1 MKGCDNFENHYYV
14 MHDLMHELSRSVSS
28 QECHNISSSSFSADD
43 IQQSIRHISI
53 TMENR
58 YDDTIIEEMAKLKSR
73 IDIGNLR
80 TLMVFRNYE
89 GKTARILE
97 DTFKEIKCVR
107 VLFINIYSLESL
119 PLNFSKLIHLQ
130 YLKFGSLCCLGINLA
145 SALSKLYNLK
155 FLDLRDCFNR
165 FKLPKGINRL
175 VNLRHFIAHGE
186 HHSRVPEVGKM
197 KHLHELKQFY
207 VRRRSVGFGLEE
219 LGRLTNLGGELSIHN
234 LERVATKEEAIEA
247 KLSMKRNL
255 RELALIWSKNQPSID
270 ADILDGGLKPHNNLR
285 GLTIKGHGGAIGPS
299 WLCGEISIKHLE
311 FLTLEGVSWVTLPS
325 FSQLTYLK
333 VLWLKNIAG
342 VRVVGPDFG
351 TDRGKSFMH
360 LKEVVFVD
368 MPDLEK
374 WVVEP
379 NCHLF
384 PMLGRITCVRC
395 PNFHALPF
403 FSECSGP
410 STQDI
415 AYASLCSLYI
425 KDCPKLSLPPM
436 PHTSTL
442 TSVDM
447 HDTTGY
453 MSYQKTKL
461 ILWSYRGALAL
472 HNLAKVE
479 SMTISGGATIAWTDL
494 QMLTSQLRLEVKE
507 CDSMLPSKLV
517 ALTGIA
523 RESTMQS
530 MALISNPMS
539 LTRLD
544 LVDCKN
550 LNVDGFSPLIT
561 VNLKELMVCNR
572 KNSSRSIAEDL
583 LSEVARTK
591 SMLPAGSFQLETLT
605 VDCISVVLVAPICSL
620 VASTLQKLAI
630 RYDQRVESF
639 TEEEEKALQLL
650 TSLQRLQFDDCPCL
664 PSLPQGLHGL
674 SSLRKLKVRDCPEIR
689 SLPKHGLPTSLEKL
703 NVDYCSA
710 ELQDQIEELKRTN
723 GNLRVYA

>member
-1 MKGCDNFENHYYV
+1 MKGCDNFENQYYV

-28 QECHNISSSSFSADD
+28 QQCHNISSSSFSADD

-58 YDDTIIEEMAKLKSR
+58 YDDIIVEEMEKLKSR

-80 TLMVFRNYE
+80 TLMIFRNYG

-107 VLFINIYSLESL
+107 VLFININALESL
-119 PLNFSKLIHLQ
+119 PRNFSKLIHLQ
-130 YLKFGSLCCLGINLA
+130 YLKFGSHLCLGIDLA
-145 SALSKLYNLK
+145 SSLSKLYNLK
-155 FLDLRDCFNR
+155 FLDLQNWFDG
-165 FKLPKGINRL
+165 FKLPKDINRL
-175 VNLRHFIAHGE
+175 VNLRHFITHGE
-186 HHSRVPEVGKM
+186 LHTKVPEVGRL
-197 KHLHELKQFY
+197 KHLHELKKFC

-255 RELALIWSKNQPSID
+255 RELALVWRKNQPSID
-270 ADILDGGLKPHNNLR
+270 VDILDDSLKPHNNLR
-285 GLTIKGHGGAIGPS
+285 GLTIRGHGGAIGPS
-299 WLCGEISIKHLE
+299 WLCGEISVTHLE

-333 VLWLKNIAG
+333 VLRLDNISG
-342 VRVVGPDFG
+342 VHVVGPDFG

-360 LKEVVFVD
+360 LKEVVFCD
-368 MPDLEK
+368 MPDFEK

-384 PMLGRITCVRC
+384 PMLGSIMCIGC

-415 AYASLCSLYI
+415 AYPSLCRLYI

-453 MSYQKTKL
+453 MSYKKTKL
-461 ILWSYRGALAL
+461 ILRSYRGALAL

-479 SMTISGGATIAWTDL
+479 SITISGGATIAWTDL
-494 QMLTSQLRLEVKE
+494 QKLTSLLRLEVKE
-507 CDSMLPSKLV
+507 CDSMLPSELV
-517 ALTGIA
+517 TLTGIA
-523 RESTMQS
+523 RGSTM
-530 MALISNPMS
+530 P

-583 LSEVARTK
+583 LWEVARTK
-591 SMLPAGSFQLETLT
+591 SVLPAGSFQLETLT

-639 TEEEEKALQLL
+639 TEEEEKALQLF

-710 ELQDQIEELKRTN
+710 ELQDQVEELKRTN